1 MLKLMEILITGL
13 GGFIG
18 QTLKKACLEA
28 GHNVYTIPRE
38 ILLPGGRKLK
48 EATGRADVIVN
59 LAGENI
65 MGRWTDEKMIEIVES
80 RRVITRNLVRCIRDS
95 ARKPLLWINASAV
108 GIYRPG
114 TFCDEESVDLGK
126 HFLAA
131 VAKAWE
137 REVAELEGVRKVILR
152 LGLVIGSQGG
162 ILRKLM
168 PMMKARVAVVLGNGR
183 QEFPIIHVDDVA
195 GFMLYVLKNGHMEG
209 TYNLVIPNAVTY
221 REFLKALAGVRK
233 PWFTFTLP
241 EWVLALLMGE
251 SAYTL
256 TRSAHVIPMRM
267 LTSGYELKY
276 RTLSEMILH

>member
-1 MLKLMEILITGL
+1 MLKPMEILITGL

-18 QTLKKACLEA
+18 QAMKNACLEA

-38 ILLPGGRKLK
+38 ILLPGGQRLK

-80 RRVITRNLVRCIRDS
+80 RRVITRNLVKCIQDS
-95 ARKPLLWINASAV
+95 VRKPFLWINASAV

-114 TFCDEESVDLGK
+114 IFCDEESVDLGR

-131 VAKAWE
+131 VARAWE
-137 REVAELEGVRKVILR
+137 NEVAKLEGVRKVILR
-152 LGLVIGSQGG
+152 LGLVIGGGGG

-168 PMMKARVAVVLGNGR
+168 PLVKARMAVVLGNGR
-183 QEFPIIHVDDVA
+183 QEFPLIHVADVT
-195 GFMLYVLKNGHMEG
+195 GFMLYVLKNEDMEG

-221 REFLKALAGVRK
+221 REFVKALAVIRR
-233 PWFTFTLP
+233 PWCTFTLP
-241 EWVLALLMGE
+241 EWLLTLLLGKA
-251 SAYTL
+251 AYTL
-256 TRSAHVIPMRM
+256 TRSAHVIPLRM

-276 RTLSEMILH
+276 RTLSEMIRG